1 MSAIAASPAIRM
13 RNAGPVWV
21 GDTLNDRLAK
31 LVAAGVMSRLPYSE
45 HPARHEY
52 RLTDSGRDLW
62 PALSAMRQW
71 GDQHGAPGRP
81 RMRSVHIECGTPLRT
96 ATVCDS
102 CGVPVGGHEAQ
113 LRQVPKRAPR
123 TRSVR

>member
-1 MSAIAASPAIRM
+1 
-13 RNAGPVWV
+13 
-21 GDTLNDRLAK
+21 
-31 LVAAGVMSRLPYSE
+31 MSRVPYSE

-113 LRQVPKRAPR
+113 LRQVPKRASDPIGPI
-123 TRSVR
+123 TAPADTSGWGHEPGLVGEHDELGAVVCVELHQ